1 MRGQAKRSLAGA
13 AGDTGTRDSVGCGD
27 DHYGLGDASNG
38 LEFRGVDIQSRSA
51 GKTVADIREMRY
63 GEHEP

>member
-1 MRGQAKRSLAGA
+1 M
-13 AGDTGTRDSVGCGD
+13 DTGGGTDTRNSDRCGD
-27 DHYGLGDASNG
+27 ADYGLGDASND
-38 LEFRGVDIQSRSA
+38 LEFCVVDIQSRSA